1 MKKIQ
6 RFECLAKLEPTN
18 LAKRFAPQQDSD
30 NESSGSP
37 VPHSSAPINDK
48 FTSDIEEEQYEDLEN
63 GAERK
68 ALELL
73 HQMQATLQSYILKL
87 KTNRLLLDFFK
98 ERTTNQNYDKR
109 SSVDKELLQEAED
122 WIKGREPRGLFV
134 AWEVEKNRQV
144 YLKDMEKGGEW
155 KTLDQENQEVAFKLE
170 SEVFAALL
178 HELLLDISPLA

>member
-18 LAKRFAPQQDSD
+18 LAKRFAPQPDSD

-37 VPHSSAPINDK
+37 LPHSSTPINDK
-48 FTSDIEEEQYEDLEN
+48 FISDAEEEQDEDVEN
-63 GAERK
+63 GAEQK

-73 HQMQATLQSYILKL
+73 HQMKASSPSYSLKL
-87 KTNRLLLDFFK
+87 KTNMLLLDFFK
-98 ERTTNQNYDKR
+98 ERIADENSEKQ
-109 SSVDKELLQEAED
+109 SSFDKEVLQEAED
-122 WIKGREPRGLFV
+122 WINGRTPGGLFV
-134 AWEVEKNRQV
+134 EWEVEKNRQV

-155 KTLDQENQEVAFKLE
+155 KTLDQENQEVAFELE

-178 HELLLDISPLA
+178 HELLLDISV